1 MISNKLWTLALCIFL
16 TGSAVQAQSRSG
28 ISVKAT
34 GQVKLKPDVLELEGH
49 VNGNAELAADAIT
62 KFRSNRQRAVEALEA
77 LQIPNLKISAGR
89 VELTSAL
96 DQAAQQAM
104 RRGMAVTGSTNR
116 PLDVSEPLS
125 IRIDGIDKL
134 TQDQVIETLVK
145 ILDAGKDAGVTLG
158 AKDQP
163 GYNPYTG
170 QYNSGGTALAR
181 FRLSDV
187 ESARQKA
194 FEDAMTNAQ
203 KQGER
208 LAKLAGL
215 KLGKVRAINESTAN
229 QTARQ
234 QVNVVY
240 AYMPPNQEQEA
251 ELFTSPSLQDI
262 TVSAVIE
269 VDFDVINIA
278 RPEAGLTPDK
288 FQPEPAKKPV
298 PSDEFEPKPAKKPVP
313 DKEV

>member
-1 MISNKLWTLALCIFL
+1 MIHSKQILAATLALLLSSTWVC
-16 TGSAVQAQSRSG
+16 AQGRTG

-49 VNGNAELAADAIT
+49 VSGNAELAADAIT
-62 KFRSNRQRAVEALEA
+62 KFRSNRQRAVEAIEA
-77 LQIPNLKISAGR
+77 LQIAGLKINAGR
-89 VELTSAL
+89 IDITSAM

-104 RRGMAVTGSTNR
+104 MRGMAATASANR
-116 PLDVSEPLS
+116 PLNVAEPLS
-125 IRIDGIDKL
+125 IRIDGIDKM
-134 TQDQVIETLVK
+134 TQDQIIETLVK

-158 AKDQP
+158 AKDTP

-170 QYNSGGTALAR
+170 QYNTGGSALAR

-187 ESARQKA
+187 EGARQKA

-203 KQGER
+203 KQADK

-215 KLGKVRAINESTAN
+215 KLGKVRAINESQAN
-229 QTARQ
+229 QNTRQ

-240 AYMPPNQEQEA
+240 AYAPPNQEQEA
-251 ELFTSPSLQDI
+251 ELFTSSSLQDI

-269 VDFDVINIA
+269 VDFDV
-278 RPEAGLTPDK
+278 
-288 FQPEPAKKPV
+288 Q
-298 PSDEFEPKPAKKPVP
+298 
-313 DKEV
+313 

>member
-1 MISNKLWTLALCIFL
+1 MILRKQILAAALALLLSSTWVC
-16 TGSAVQAQSRSG
+16 AQSRTG

-49 VNGNAELAADAIT
+49 VSGNAELAADAIT
-62 KFRSNRQRAVEALEA
+62 KFRSNRQRAVEAIEA
-77 LQIPNLKISAGR
+77 LQIPSLKINAGR
-89 VELTSAL
+89 IDITSAL

-104 RRGMAVTGSTNR
+104 MRGMAATASANR
-116 PLDVSEPLS
+116 PLNVAEPLS

-134 TQDQVIETLVK
+134 SQDQIIETLVK

-170 QYNSGGTALAR
+170 QYNTGGSALAR

-187 ESARQKA
+187 EGARQKA
-194 FEDAMTNAQ
+194 FDDAMSNAQ

-215 KLGKVRAINESTAN
+215 KLGKVRAINESTAAP
-229 QTARQ
+229 TATRQ

-251 ELFTSPSLQDI
+251 ELFTSSSLQDI

-269 VDFDVINIA
+269 VDFEVQSVTTTSGGDA
-278 RPEAGLTPDK
+278 AP
-288 FQPEPAKKPV
+288 FV
-298 PSDEFEPKPAKKPVP
+298 PQKGN
-313 DKEV
+313 

>member
-1 MISNKLWTLALCIFL
+1 MIHSKQILAATLALLLSSTWVC
-16 TGSAVQAQSRSG
+16 AQGRTG

-49 VNGNAELAADAIT
+49 VSGNAELAADAIT
-62 KFRSNRQRAVEALEA
+62 KFRSNRQRAVEAIEA
-77 LQIPNLKISAGR
+77 LQISGLKINPGR
-89 VELTSAL
+89 IDITSAM

-104 RRGMAVTGSTNR
+104 MRGMAATASANR
-116 PLDVSEPLS
+116 PLNVAEPLS
-125 IRIDGIDKL
+125 IRIDGIDKM
-134 TQDQVIETLVK
+134 TQDQIIETLVK

-158 AKDQP
+158 AKDTP

-170 QYNSGGTALAR
+170 QYNTNGSALAR

-187 ESARQKA
+187 EGARQKA

-203 KQGER
+203 KQADK

-215 KLGKVRAINESTAN
+215 KLGKVRAINESQAN
-229 QTARQ
+229 QNPRQ

-240 AYMPPNQEQEA
+240 AYVPPNQEQEA
-251 ELFTSPSLQDI
+251 ELFTSSSLQDI

-269 VDFDVINIA
+269 VDF
-278 RPEAGLTPDK
+278 
-288 FQPEPAKKPV
+288 
-298 PSDEFEPKPAKKPVP
+298 
-313 DKEV
+313 EVQ